1 MPWPKA
7 LSERVREVEAAL
19 KAAGASVTA
28 AVLSKQFARAKPD
41 EVEEILV
48 TLVTLGCA
56 RQRGDQFSP

>member
-19 KAAGASVTA
+19 KGAGAPVEA
-28 AVLSKQFARAKPD
+28 VVLSKQFARAKPD

-48 TLVTLGCA
+48 TLVTLGRA